1 MTQQRLTGARRLL
14 AGLALGAVMATG
26 PALAQ
31 AQAQAQDGYPPLDVL
46 LQSGT
51 TIIGQPFAYPE
62 GTAQVTV
69 AIVTMQPGE
78 RTAWHIHD
86 APLIAHILQGELT
99 LDYGPDGTR
108 VVSTGDTFVEAFQ
121 SRHQGVNSG
130 TEIVRIL
137 AVFAGAEGT
146 ANTILE

>member
-1 MTQQRLTGARRLL
+1 MLFYSRHGAVNRGL
-14 AGLALGAVMATG
+14 ALALGAALTLG
-26 PALAQ
+26 PAH
-31 AQAQAQDGYPPLDVL
+31 AQDGYPPLDVL

-51 TIIGQPFAYPE
+51 TIIGQPFHYPE
-62 GTAQVTV
+62 GPAQVTV

-108 VVSTGDTFVEAFQ
+108 VVQTGDTFVEAFQ
-121 SRHQGVNSG
+121 SRHQGFNSG
-130 TEIVRIL
+130 ADVVRIL